1 MPPLTLVRRWRLPFH
16 GHRTVAIVQHH
27 QASRSRADGYDHS
40 VRAPE
45 STHDWFALT
54 PDVLD
59 VGDVHDWAVRPDCGA
74 VVVFSGTVRDH
85 AEGRDD
91 VVALTYEAYDEQVES
106 VFADIA
112 AELRQRWPDVGRVA
126 LHHRIGRLELGDVS
140 VVVGVSSPHRP
151 VAFEAARFA
160 IDTLKVS
167 APIWKREEWAGGA
180 DWGTGASPIERP
192 GAQPGRSDE

>member
-1 MPPLTLVRRWRLPFH
+1 MPFH

-27 QASRSRADGYDHS
+27 VASRSRADGYDRG

-59 VGDVHDWAVRPDCGA
+59 VGGVHDWAVRPDCGA

-106 VFADIA
+106 VFADIT
-112 AELRQRWPDVGRVA
+112 AELRRRWPDVGRVA

-167 APIWKREEWAGGA
+167 APIWKREEWADGA

-192 GAQPGRSDE
+192 GRSDE